1 MIESY
6 RSRIYKNNETRCY
19 AGKVVNSSDI
29 AAHMCVACIG
39 DEVTNALFKE
49 SSGTI
54 GEDGVVGFIYEIAER
69 IFVLR
74 NHLFKSRKVA
84 CNNLEVIGDCH

>member
-1 MIESY
+1 M
-6 RSRIYKNNETRCY
+6 
-19 AGKVVNSSDI
+19 VVNSSDI

-39 DEVTNALFKE
+39 DEVTNAVCKQ
-49 SSGTI
+49 SRGTI

-74 NHLFKSRKVA
+74 NHLCKSWNVA
-84 CNNLEVIGDCH
+84 SNNLEVIGDCH